1 MTSKGYF
8 DKMNF
13 EAGFDFIVTWTAFA
27 ILAMFEKSAL
37 VQPTLTII
45 HTEVTFYKADNEL
58 EKRLSIISNCKFH
71 KLIAASCVLYSF
83 GQHYDLKQNVLETES
98 S

>member
-45 HTEVTFYKADNEL
+45 HT
-58 EKRLSIISNCKFH
+58 
-71 KLIAASCVLYSF
+71 
-83 GQHYDLKQNVLETES
+83 
-98 S
+98 

>member
-1 MTSKGYF
+1 MTSKSYF

-13 EAGFDFIVTWTAFA
+13 ESGFDFIVRWTAFA

-58 EKRLSIISNCKFH
+58 EKRLSIISNCKSH
-71 KLIAASCVLYSF
+71 KLIAANHFKCLVFFWPTL
-83 GQHYDLKQNVLETES
+83 
-98 S
+98 